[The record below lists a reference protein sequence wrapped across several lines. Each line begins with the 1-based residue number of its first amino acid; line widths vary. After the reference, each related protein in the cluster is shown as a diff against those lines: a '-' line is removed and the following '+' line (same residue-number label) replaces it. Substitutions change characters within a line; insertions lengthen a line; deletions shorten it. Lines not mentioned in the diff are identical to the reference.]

1 MIVPEWC
8 SKLVLFRFCQMVSEL
23 VSVNIESRQKINL
36 SN

>member
-1 MIVPEWC
+1 MNK
-8 SKLVLFRFCQMVSEL
+8 KLQISQVVSEL